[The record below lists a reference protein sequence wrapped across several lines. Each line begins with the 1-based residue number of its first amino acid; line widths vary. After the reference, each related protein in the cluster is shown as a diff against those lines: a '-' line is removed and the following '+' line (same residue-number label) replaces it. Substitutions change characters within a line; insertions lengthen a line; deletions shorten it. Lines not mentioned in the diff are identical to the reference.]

1 MFLRI
6 LSVLILGLAGVVP
19 LSIAQSYPARPVKL
33 VVSMA
38 AGGSND
44 LLARV
49 FTQKLSEQAKQPFIV
64 ENRPGGNGIPS
75 VEYVVRSAPDGYTLL
90 LGNTATL
97 AIQVSLFSKLPYDAQ
112 RDLVPVSVVAFA
124 PTVLVIH
131 ASVPARSIEELVAF
145 AKARPGKLNY
155 ASPGNGTSFHLSGEL
170 FKMQTGTQ
178 LVHVPYKGSAPALAD
193 VIAGRVEMLF
203 ANVPEAMPHIKGG
216 KLRPLASTG
225 AARLPMLPDV
235 PTMAE
240 AGFKNAESGSFFAV
254 VAPKGTPR
262 EIIATLHAEIAK
274 AVNQPDVR
282 QKLNELGCEAAAQ
295 SPEESEAYIRNEVA
309 RWAKV
314 VRESGA
320 RVDN

>member
-1 MFLRI
+1 MVVRK
-6 LSVLILGLAGVVP
+6 LSVLIALLAVAVQVA
-19 LSIAQSYPARPVKL
+19 IAQSYPARPVKL

-44 LLARV
+44 LVARV
-49 FTQKLSEQAKQPFIV
+49 FTQKLTEQGKQPFIV
-64 ENRPGGNGIPS
+64 ENKPGGNGIPS

-97 AIQVSLFSKLPYDAQ
+97 AIQVSLFAKLPYDPQ

-131 ASVPARSIEELVAF
+131 PSLPVRSIDELVAF
-145 AKARPGKLNY
+145 AKASPGKLNY

-178 LVHVPYKGSAPALAD
+178 LVHVPYKGSAPAIAD
-193 VIAGRVEMLF
+193 LIAGRVEMLF

-216 KLRPLASTG
+216 KLRPIASTG

-254 VAPKGTPR
+254 AAPRGTPR
-262 EIIATLHAEIAK
+262 EVIATLHAEIVKVVSQA
-274 AVNQPDVR
+274 DVR
-282 QKLNELGCEAAAQ
+282 QRLNELGCEAAAQ
-295 SPEESEAYIRNEVA
+295 SPEESEVYIRNEVA

-314 VRESGA
+314 VKESGA
-320 RVDN
+320 KVDN